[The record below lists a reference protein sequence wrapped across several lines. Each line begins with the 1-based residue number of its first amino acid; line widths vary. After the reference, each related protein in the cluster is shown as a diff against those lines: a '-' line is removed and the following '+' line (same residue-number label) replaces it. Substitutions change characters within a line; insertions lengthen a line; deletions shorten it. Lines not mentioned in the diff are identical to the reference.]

1 MDERSIEA
9 ARMLEICDE
18 FREVPGMPKDV
29 ETGLLNVEHPAN
41 VGWLLSALLRVAGA
55 SEVSSERV
63 LAKMV
68 EADGRVRQLEVLV
81 PWSEDAGYLV
91 GTALATALVALQK
104 RGWTRRFDESISS
117 HSLML
122 SFFEEHLFSGRQA

>member
-1 MDERSIEA
+1 MDERTAET
-9 ARMLEICDE
+9 ARMLELCDE
-18 FREVPGMPKDV
+18 FRGVMGMPRDGR
-29 ETGLLNVEHPAN
+29 TGLLDIEHPAN

-63 LAKMV
+63 LARTV
-68 EADGRVRQLEVLV
+68 EADGRVRQLEVLT
-81 PWSEDAGYLV
+81 PWSEETGYLV
-91 GTALATALVALQK
+91 GTGLATALIALRG

-122 SFFEEHLFSGRQA
+122 SFFEEYTHSSS